1 MPDSSSDAETMH
13 EQLRGTSS
21 QPSPQLA
28 GESRSEPGPS
38 DRSGT
43 APPGVPPD
51 GTKQGQGEAP
61 IGVWNAVRS
70 SLFLVIITI
79 VVFAAAGVA
88 AAYVRPQKYSATTR
102 LAVLHVNFGSPG
114 ALSGFSS
121 GAPVLADTYARA
133 VTADGVIDPLAAQLH
148 TAPATIRGE
157 LAAAA
162 IPQSPV
168 LGVTATT
175 GSGPSAIALA
185 NAASAQLIKYL
196 QVVNSS
202 NPDAAKLLK
211 GLSKAALSV
220 NVAEANKDY
229 IESTISS
236 SLVGTTGA
244 PAQMSPAQRLQLA
257 TAEAKLSVAVDQA
270 DSIRAAY
277 QQSILGSSTT
287 QFLQQLSAASGAVGD
302 RRSRLELLAFAGVV
316 VGLGLGVAL
325 ALLRAA
331 RRTRLSARP

>member
-70 SLFLVIITI
+70 SLLLVIITI

-211 GLSKAALSV
+211 VS
-220 NVAEANKDY
+220 
-229 IESTISS
+229 
-236 SLVGTTGA
+236 
-244 PAQMSPAQRLQLA
+244 R
-257 TAEAKLSVAVDQA
+257 
-270 DSIRAAY
+270 R
-277 QQSILGSSTT
+277 
-287 QFLQQLSAASGAVGD
+287 
-302 RRSRLELLAFAGVV
+302 RRSA
-316 VGLGLGVAL
+316 
-325 ALLRAA
+325 
-331 RRTRLSARP
+331 